1 MQQFDLEIDE
11 RSKANLLLAAHWAK
25 NIAIGSFFLIGIVVL
40 GSIFLGIKNSFVG
53 NYFSN
58 SQLSSLFENGI
69 LSVSLFLFF
78 GILCFVL
85 ILYINL
91 LLKFSKKVVSG
102 INNNDITEITD
113 GFRSLKSYFLITGV
127 IMILGLIADIFSFF

>member
-11 RSKANLLLAAHWAK
+11 RSKANLLLAANWAK

-40 GSIFLGIKNSFVG
+40 GSIFFGIKNSFVG
-53 NYFSN
+53 NYLSK

-85 ILYINL
+85 IVYINL

-113 GFRSLKSYFLITGV
+113 GFRSLKSYFLITGI

>member
-11 RSKANLLLAAHWAK
+11 RSKANLLLAANWAK
-25 NIAIGSFFLIGIVVL
+25 NIAIGSFFLIGIVIL

-58 SQLSSLFENGI
+58 SQLSSLFANGI

-85 ILYINL
+85 IVYINL

-113 GFRSLKSYFLITGV
+113 GFRSLKSYFLITGI

>member
-25 NIAIGSFFLIGIVVL
+25 NIAIGSYVIIGIVVL
-40 GSIFLGIKNSFVG
+40 GSIFYGIKNSLFG
-53 NYFSN
+53 NHFTN
-58 SQLSSLFENGI
+58 SQLGSVFENGI
-69 LSVSLFLFF
+69 LSVSLILFF
-78 GILCFVL
+78 AILCFVL
-85 ILYINL
+85 IVYINL

-113 GFRSLKSYFLITGV
+113 GFRNLKSYFLITG
-127 IMILGLIADIFSFF
+127 ILMILGLIADIFSFF